1 MSFYMKKYLNW
12 KKKKKIHYLLIK
24 KILFFIIKIK
34 YDSFVIKYTTKKIF
48 CFSKKM
54 VYSMF
59 LNNEL

>member
-34 YDSFVIKYTTKKIF
+34 YDSFVIKYTTKKDFVSQKKWFIL
-48 CFSKKM
+48 CF
-54 VYSMF
+54 
-59 LNNEL
+59 